1 MANHKENE
9 DGFTHILGLVLLLLV
24 IIATVFV
31 FLRVRSR
38 PKTQSTLQNTAQST
52 VSKPAVAKPDLPEVT
67 WHTIGGGEWQPS
79 STPPACPAQPIF
91 ATPVDLSLATSILY
105 PGQVRG
111 NAFKP
116 HGGFR
121 FDHQPNNDITVTVPM
136 DAKLMRGSKGL
147 FAENGEVQYGFEFI
161 APCGIWYAFGH
172 LNTLSPKFA
181 AYADKLP
188 LISDHATQQ
197 LYDIPGSPDVKKGD
211 VIATQVGITFT
222 KNVFVEWAV
231 LDLRQKNGF
240 TIRPEWAKYS
250 DQFDQHGV
258 CWLDMIPAK
267 DSQLAKSL
275 PGGDSVSGKKSDY
288 CK

>member
-1 MANHKENE
+1 MVDQKKNE
-9 DGFTHILGLVLLLLV
+9 YGFTHIVAITLLFLV
-24 IIATVFV
+24 IISVVFV
-31 FLRVRSR
+31 FLKIRDQ
-38 PKTQSTLQNTAQST
+38 PKPQQT
-52 VSKPAVAKPDLPEVT
+52 VQKIDKVAVTKPVDSKPSVPEVS
-67 WHTIGGGEWQPS
+67 WHTVGDGVWEPS
-79 STPPACPAQPIF
+79 STPPTCPDQPIF
-91 ATPVDLSLATSILY
+91 STPVDLSLATSILY

-121 FDHQPNNDITVTVPM
+121 FDKQPNNDITLTVPM
-136 DAKLMRGSKGL
+136 DAKLIRGSKGL

-161 APCGIWYAFGH
+161 APCGIWYSFGH
-172 LNTLSPKFA
+172 IHTLSPKFQ

-197 LYDIPGSPDVKKGD
+197 LYDIPGSPEVKKGE
-211 VIATQVGITFT
+211 VIATQVGITYT

-231 LDLRQKNGF
+231 LDLRHKNGF

-250 DQFDQHGV
+250 NEFDEHAV
-258 CWLDMIPAK
+258 CWLDMLPAK